1 MMIMSILHKI
11 NTLSWISVV
20 PSLTETLVHKYPVIN
35 RDPIKQFNPTETTVH
50 KYPVINRDPIKQF
63 NPTETTVHKY
73 PVINRDPIK
82 QFIPT
87 ICACPKLEHVFSM
100 SYVNGFF
107 V

>member
-1 MMIMSILHKI
+1 MIMSILHKI

-63 NPTETTVHKY
+63 
-73 PVINRDPIK
+73 
-82 QFIPT
+82 IPT